1 MQNGGSSAASSA
13 PVDAAPAGVSGRRP
27 ARRPAD
33 REVHVRQLAAGR
45 LGPTT
50 RFDLENPVD
59 LGRFADPGLELR
71 PLRGWV
77 VLDEIQRLPNAFLL
91 LCGAGL
97 RGHSRGRPSR
107 GSRSDTIAERMETS
121 AGGLEARIA
130 QAVAVVDGVGTVAL
144 FGSHATNRARP
155 DSDLDVA
162 VLPTKADPAC
172 RRRLVSRVAAA
183 LAGLAPGG
191 RVDVVLVDE
200 APELLRQRIFE
211 HGRLVMQRNPADRR
225 AWRVRTMREHGDRE
239 PYRRMLRNAQARRLA
254 AGGIG
259 GRSGRALDSLERAR
273 GLSG

>member
-1 MQNGGSSAASSA
+1 MATAERLPRHGRSGNVATVTADFQL
-13 PVDAAPAGVSGRRP
+13 PAIPS
-27 ARRPAD
+27 
-33 REVHVRQLAAGR
+33 
-45 LGPTT
+45 
-50 RFDLENPVD
+50 
-59 LGRFADPGLELR
+59 
-71 PLRGWV
+71 
-77 VLDEIQRLPNAFLL
+77 EIQRLPNVFPL
-91 LCGAGL
+91 LCVLVCAATAGGAC
-97 RGHSRGRPSR
+97 RG
-107 GSRSDTIAERMETS
+107 GSRSATIAERMETS

-183 LAGLAPGG
+183 LASLAPGG

-211 HGRLVMQRNPADRR
+211 HGRLVMQRNPTDWR

-254 AGGIG
+254 AGVIG

>member
-1 MQNGGSSAASSA
+1 
-13 PVDAAPAGVSGRRP
+13 
-27 ARRPAD
+27 
-33 REVHVRQLAAGR
+33 
-45 LGPTT
+45 
-50 RFDLENPVD
+50 
-59 LGRFADPGLELR
+59 
-71 PLRGWV
+71 
-77 VLDEIQRLPNAFLL
+77 
-91 LCGAGL
+91 
-97 RGHSRGRPSR
+97 
-107 GSRSDTIAERMETS
+107 METS

-130 QAVAVVDGVGTVAL
+130 RAVAVVDGVGTVAL

-162 VLPTKADPAC
+162 VLPTTADPTC

-211 HGRLVMQRNPADRR
+211 HGRLVMQRNPAVWR

-254 AGGIG
+254 AGRIG

>member
-1 MQNGGSSAASSA
+1 MRGDTAGG
-13 PVDAAPAGVSGRRP
+13 GRR
-27 ARRPAD
+27 
-33 REVHVRQLAAGR
+33 G
-45 LGPTT
+45 
-50 RFDLENPVD
+50 
-59 LGRFADPGLELR
+59 
-71 PLRGWV
+71 
-77 VLDEIQRLPNAFLL
+77 
-91 LCGAGL
+91 
-97 RGHSRGRPSR
+97 

-130 QAVAVVDGVGTVAL
+130 RAVAVVDGVGTVAL

-162 VLPTKADPAC
+162 VLPTTADPTC

-211 HGRLVMQRNPADRR
+211 HGRLVMQRNPAVWR

-254 AGGIG
+254 AGRIG